1 MAFPAR
7 FPALSEELAQIRILT
22 RHFFTRL
29 FRNDIVDFEDQMK
42 ARLIA
47 VLTILAVIVGWSS
60 QLLIFFKYELS
71 PDVGIS
77 WQEKNYIFTLMMI
90 IFGIVALLEWDM
102 LFPDRRDYVNLTPL
116 PVRLRTVFAAK
127 LASLLAF
134 IGLFSA
140 AMNSLSAIVFTMFL
154 SQWRSNSLVF
164 GLRYLGAHLISA
176 FAACFCVFFAAL
188 FVNFFLTT
196 ILPSSLYRRVSVL
209 VRYAL
214 IALLIF
220 LLMSFLTDPGG
231 LSGVLR
237 SLPRLKDHG
246 SPLIFRVPSMWFVGL
261 YESLLGTTDAD
272 FAALATRAWLVFGL
286 SIGAFGLFCALSYF
300 RHFRRT
306 LEAEKKERRF
316 RPLREAVAGY
326 FLSAVLR
333 SPEERAVSLFFARTI
348 RSSPKH
354 RTMLVNGLAFG
365 SGLALLLIMAHRRN
379 AQALTP
385 SNPLFLAQ
393 SILLV
398 FVLLGALRAVVDI
411 PSALECNWVFQV
423 TETEARR
430 RYVEGLKTT
439 VLLRWLLPL
448 SALIFLSH
456 LLLWKHAGT
465 AAWHG
470 AFCLSLAALGVE
482 ALFFRYRK
490 IPFSSS
496 HVPGKLQLQI
506 RGVPYFLGLVA
517 LLSALAYLEKG
528 LLARPAAFGVF
539 LPAAAAL
546 WAVLRIANA
555 RFLETHPL
563 IYEEEPEPAMIG
575 FPEA

>member
-1 MAFPAR
+1 MASAVR
-7 FPALSEELAQIRILT
+7 FQALEEELAQLGILT
-22 RHFFTRL
+22 RHFFARL

-42 ARLIA
+42 ARLVA
-47 VLTILAVIVGWSS
+47 VLSILAVIVGWSS

-77 WQEKNYIFTLMMI
+77 WQEKNYIFALVMI
-90 IFGIVALLEWDM
+90 IFGIVTFLEWDM
-102 LFPDRRDYVNLTPL
+102 LFPDRRDFVNLTPL

-127 LASLLAF
+127 LASFIAF

-140 AMNSLSAIVFTMFL
+140 AMNSLSSVVFTMFL
-154 SQWRSNSLVF
+154 AQWRSNSLLF
-164 GLRYLGAHLISA
+164 GLRHLVAHLISA
-176 FAACFCVFFAAL
+176 FAACFCVFFAGL

-196 ILPSSLYRRVSVL
+196 VLPASLYRRVSSL

-220 LLMSFLTDPGG
+220 LLMSFLADPGG

-261 YESLLGTTDAD
+261 YEFLLGTTDAA
-272 FAALATRAWLVFGL
+272 FIALAKRAGLAFGL

-300 RHFRRT
+300 RQFRRT
-306 LEAEKKERRF
+306 LETEKRGRRL
-316 RPLREAVAGY
+316 RALREAVVG
-326 FLSAVLR
+326 LVQRAVLR
-333 SPEERAVSLFFARTI
+333 SPEGRAVGAFFARTI

-354 RTMLVNGLAFG
+354 RTVLINGLAIG
-365 SGLALLLIMAHRRN
+365 SAMVMLLIMANRRN
-379 AQALTP
+379 IQALTP
-385 SNPLFLAQ
+385 GNPLFLAQ

-398 FVLLGALRAVVDI
+398 FVLLAVLRAVADI
-411 PSALECNWVFQV
+411 PTALESNWVFQV
-423 TETEARR
+423 TESAERR

-439 VLLRWLLPL
+439 VLLQWLLPL
-448 SALIFLSH
+448 STLIFLAH
-456 LLLWKHAGT
+456 GLFWKDAVT

-482 ALFFRYRK
+482 ALFFHYRK
-490 IPFSSS
+490 IPFAST

-506 RGVPYFLGLVA
+506 RGVPYFFGLLA
-517 LLSALAYLEKG
+517 LLAALAYLEKG
-528 LLARPAAFGVF
+528 LLAHPATFAVF
-539 LPAAAAL
+539 LPGAAAL
-546 WAVLRIANA
+546 WTVLRIANA